1 MDRSLKIALIGHGRF
16 GKKYFK
22 EIKKLKKFNLVV
34 VFVKKKIIKKS
45 FVKFSADKISKYN
58 LDGAII
64 ATPPKTHLFIAK
76 EFIKKKIPIII
87 EKPATLNFKSIN
99 FLNKLSI
106 QNKTSVII
114 NYSDLFNLNF
124 LNILKN
130 KNRIGKINYAEASF
144 GKLLK
149 IYNDKNYLPYF
160 DWLPH
165 PLAMLQ
171 KFFNL
176 NISPNIIKNVI
187 YKKKNRYFQILDVD
201 FYRNKKKLFKIFF
214 SNSKKIKKRQL
225 IVYGDKGI
233 ISYDGYNQKNNYI
246 LVNKKKLFYN
256 KKISTLTYLLSFFQ
270 QIILKHEYYSNLKQG
285 MVIHKLLEK
294 LSKKL

>member
-34 VFVKKKIIKKS
+34 VFVKSKIIRKS
-45 FVKFSADKISKYN
+45 FVKFSVDKISKYN

-87 EKPATLNFKSIN
+87 EKPATLNFKSVN

-187 YKKKNRYFQILDVD
+187 YKKKNKYFQILDVD

-225 IVYGDKGI
+225 LVYGDKGI

-246 LVNKKKLFYN
+246 LVNKKKIFYN
-256 KKISTLTYLLSFFQ
+256 KKISTLTYLLLFFH
-270 QIILKHEYYSNLKQG
+270 QIILKQKYYSNLKQG

>member
-1 MDRSLKIALIGHGRF
+1 MDKSLKIALIGYGRF

-22 EIKKLKKFNLVV
+22 EIKRLKQFNLVV
-34 VFVKKKIIKKS
+34 VFVKSKIKKKT
-45 FVKFSADKISKYN
+45 FVKFSADKISKFN

-64 ATPPKTHLFIAK
+64 VTPPKTHLFIAK
-76 EFIKKKIPIII
+76 EFLKRRIPIII

-106 QNKTSVII
+106 QKKTTVII

-130 KNRIGKINYAEASF
+130 INRIGRINYAEAFF

-165 PLAMLQ
+165 PLAILE

-176 NISPNIIKNVI
+176 NVKPNIIKNII
-187 YKKKNRYFQILDVD
+187 YKKNNKYFQILDID
-201 FYRNKKKLFKIFF
+201 FYKKKKKLFKIFF
-214 SNSKKIKKRQL
+214 SNSNKNKKRQL
-225 IVYGDKGI
+225 LVYGDKGI
-233 ISYDGYNQKNNYI
+233 ISYDGYIPKNNYI
-246 LVNKKKLFYN
+246 LINNRKFFYN
-256 KKISTLTYLLSFFQ
+256 KKISTLNYILLFFH
-270 QIILKHEYYSNLKQG
+270 QIIQNKKYYSNLKQG
-285 MVIHKLLEK
+285 MIIHKLLK
-294 LSKKL
+294 QISKKL

>member
-149 IYNDKNYLPYF
+149 IYNDKTYLPYF

-176 NISPNIIKNVI
+176 NIIPNIIKNVI

-270 QIILKHEYYSNLKQG
+270 QIILKHKYYSNLKQG

>member
-1 MDRSLKIALIGHGRF
+1 MDRTLKIALIGYGRF

-22 EIKKLKKFNLVV
+22 EIKKLKKFSLSV
-34 VFVKKKIIKKS
+34 VFVKSKIIKKS
-45 FVKFSADKISKYN
+45 FVIFSKKKISKYS

-64 ATPPKTHLFIAK
+64 VTPPRTHFFIAK
-76 EFIKKKIPIII
+76 EFLKRKIPIII

-124 LNILKN
+124 LNLLKN
-130 KNRIGKINYAEASF
+130 KNQIGKIKYAEAFF
-144 GKLLK
+144 GKFLK
-149 IYNDKNYLPYF
+149 IYKDKDFLPYF

-165 PLAMLQ
+165 PLAILE

-176 NISPNIIKNVI
+176 NVYPNVKKNII
-187 YKKKNRYFQILDVD
+187 YKKNNKYYQILDID

-233 ISYDGYNQKNNYI
+233 ISYDGYVQKNNYI
-246 LVNKKKLFYN
+246 LTNNKKFFYN
-256 KKISTLTYLLSFFQ
+256 KQISTLNNLLSFFYQ
-270 QIILKHEYYSNLKQG
+270 VIFTKKYYSNLKQG
-285 MVIHKLLEK
+285 MIIHKLLEK
-294 LSKKL
+294 ISKKI

>member
-1 MDRSLKIALIGHGRF
+1 MDRSLKIALIGYGRF

-34 VFVKKKIIKKS
+34 IFVKNKIIKKS
-45 FVKFSADKISKYN
+45 FAKFTSDKISKYN

-64 ATPPKTHLFIAK
+64 ATPPNTHLVIAK
-76 EFIKKKIPIII
+76 EFLKKRIPIII

-99 FLNKLSI
+99 ILNKLST

-124 LNILKN
+124 LNLLKI

-160 DWLPH
+160 DWLSH
-165 PLAMLQ
+165 PLAILQ

-176 NISPNIIKNVI
+176 NINPNIIKNII
-187 YKKKNRYFQILDVD
+187 YKKNNKYFQSLNVD
-201 FYRNKKKLFKIFF
+201 FYRKKKKLFKIFF
-214 SNSKKIKKRQL
+214 SNTQKIKKRRL
-225 IVYGDKGI
+225 LVYGDKGI
-233 ISYDGYNQKNNYI
+233 ISYDGYNKNNNYV
-246 LVNKKKLFYN
+246 LVNKRKLCFN
-256 KKISTLTYLLSFFQ
+256 KKISTLNYLLLFFH
-270 QIILKHEYYSNLKQG
+270 QIILKQKYYSNLKQG
-285 MVIHKLLEK
+285 IVIHKLLEK

>member
-187 YKKKNRYFQILDVD
+187 NKKKNRYFQILDVD